1 MNASIEALKKRLDAS
16 IRLAEG
22 VSERDAEMPD
32 EVLLLNGADLTPEL
46 VRWLWL
52 DWLALGKLH
61 ILAGPPGQGK
71 TTIALACMATVTSG
85 GRWPDGTLCE
95 AGNVLV
101 WSGEDD
107 PADTL
112 LPRLLAAGADRARC
126 YFVKGTRING
136 EEQPFDPSRDMAAL
150 EAQAQRIGGVKL
162 LIVDP
167 VVSTVTGDGNKNTD
181 VRRALQPLVDLASRM
196 DAAVI
201 GISHFSKVGAGAD
214 PMLRVVGSVA
224 FSAVARVVLVAAK
237 VKGDDGKDRRILA
250 RAKSN
255 IGPDDGGF
263 EYRIE
268 QAEPLPGIKA
278 SCIGWGK
285 SVQGTARELLAE
297 PEAGGQDQVGMAEQF
312 LRDCLKAGATPSK
325 TVQDE
330 AKAEGIAWSTLR
342 RAADRI
348 GVHKRKG
355 GMNDGWYWSLP
366 TAEDAQKPTE
376 EYEDAQL
383 SHVEK
388 PEHLRAPSG
397 DLSTFA
403 DPGEDF

>member
-1 MNASIEALKKRLDAS
+1 MNSAVEALKKRLDAS
-16 IRLAEG
+16 MGLSVGPMKPLA
-22 VSERDAEMPD
+22 DMPD
-32 EVLLLNGADLTPEL
+32 EVLLLNGADLTPEPL
-46 VRWLWL
+46 RWLWAH
-52 DWLALGKLH
+52 WLALGKLN
-61 ILAGPPGQGK
+61 ILAGPPGHGK

-95 AGNVLV
+95 AGNVLI

-136 EEQPFDPSRDMAAL
+136 EEQPFDPSRDIAAL

-167 VVSTVTGDGNKNTD
+167 VVSAVAGDSNNNTD
-181 VRRALQPLVDLASRM
+181 VRRALQPLVDLASRL
-196 DAAVI
+196 DAAAL
-201 GISHFSKVGAGAD
+201 GISHFSKGDTGGD

-237 VKGDDGKDRRILA
+237 VKDDDGADRRILA

-255 IGPDDGGF
+255 NGPGDGGF

-278 SCIGWGK
+278 SCIDWGK

-297 PEAGGQDQVGMAEQF
+297 PEAGGQDQVGMAEMF
-312 LRDCLKAGATPSK
+312 LRECLKAGTTPSK
-325 TVQDE
+325 TVREE
-330 AKAEGIAWSTLR
+330 AKAKGIPWSTLR
-342 RAADRI
+342 RAAGRI
-348 GVHKRKG
+348 GVLKRKG

-366 TAEDAQKPTE
+366 SAEDDQKTAE

-383 SHVEK
+383 AHDQKAV
-388 PEHLRAPSG
+388 HLRAPSG
-397 DLSTFA
+397 NLSTFG